1 MALNR
6 IHLISMRFGS
16 PMKLAKKDN
25 PMKNKLLLAIAISVI
40 LATRTAIAG
49 AVHCFVTTAKSPA
62 SLTAYSHFS
71 RSRCPD
77 LFTPISVLSNDFG
90 YVQWT
95 EAKNS
100 NLVNLVNFWLEDTS
114 DGTVT
119 AIAPILNQFPIVPDG
134 TTVEV
139 GTDGGGPVFATFNDN
154 AQGSET
160 VPDIG
165 PLWACSFSL

>member
-1 MALNR
+1 
-6 IHLISMRFGS
+6 
-16 PMKLAKKDN
+16 
-25 PMKNKLLLAIAISVI
+25 
-40 LATRTAIAG
+40 
-49 AVHCFVTTAKSPA
+49 
-62 SLTAYSHFS
+62 
-71 RSRCPD
+71 
-77 LFTPISVLSNDFG
+77 
-90 YVQWT
+90 VQWT
-95 EAKNS
+95 EPENS

-139 GTDGGGPVFATFNDN
+139 ETDGGGPVFATINDN